1 MGVSQGQDLS
11 MVGPLSLSAVDAA
24 DEMVLDGMAGVS
36 VMLGQADGEAA
47 GTAEADGDGNGDGDA
62 EPPIGVCAIAPGLHA
77 AATPTPMSSEQAS
90 SGHTTTTT

>member
-1 MGVSQGQDLS
+1 MGVPQGQDLS
-11 MVGPLSLSAVDAA
+11 TVGPLSLAAVDAA
-24 DEMVLDGMAGVS
+24 DEMVLDGMAGVC

-47 GTAEADGDGNGDGDA
+47 GTADADGDGNGDA